1 MNIISKIQRKCFV
14 GSRKRVIKW
23 VLVKGDIKFLWIFRV
38 RSYMILKV
46 FKAELELTLLGR
58 KCRTSRARSLFG
70 ECKNHLAWLKLK
82 Q

>member
-1 MNIISKIQRKCFV
+1 MNIISKMQRKCFV

-23 VLVKGDIKFLWIFRV
+23 VLVNGNIKFLWIFS

-46 FKAELELTLLGR
+46 FKAELELNLLGG

-70 ECKNHLAWLKLK
+70 ECRNHLAWLKLK